1 MFKVESTLELKSC
14 DLNIIPN
21 GTYEGL
27 VKGQSVL
34 FDYRDKWY
42 IVFCKIDSR
51 YCESKANVKIE
62 NGNVEILP
70 MTYH

>member
-1 MFKVESTLELKSC
+1 MFKVETTSELKSC
-14 DLNIIPN
+14 DLNKIPN

-27 VKGQSVL
+27 VHGDSII
-34 FDYRDKWY
+34 FNYDKKRY
-42 IVFCKIDSR
+42 IVFCKINNS

-70 MTYH
+70 LTYR